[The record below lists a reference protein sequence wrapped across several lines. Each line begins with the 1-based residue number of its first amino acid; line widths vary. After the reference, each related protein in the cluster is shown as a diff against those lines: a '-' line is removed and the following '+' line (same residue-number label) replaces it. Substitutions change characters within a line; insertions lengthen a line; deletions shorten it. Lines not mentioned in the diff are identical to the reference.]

1 MAVLDAVDAEAAVA
15 GVRRIRARTDLKGM
29 GVREGT
35 VEEHTWPSVDPL
47 YLRVPC
53 FSLPVLRS
61 RLP

>member
-1 MAVLDAVDAEAAVA
+1 MAVLDAADVEAAAA

-29 GVREGT
+29 GVREDIAG
-35 VEEHTWPSVDPL
+35 VLWSSVVPL

-53 FSLPVLRS
+53 SFLPVLRS